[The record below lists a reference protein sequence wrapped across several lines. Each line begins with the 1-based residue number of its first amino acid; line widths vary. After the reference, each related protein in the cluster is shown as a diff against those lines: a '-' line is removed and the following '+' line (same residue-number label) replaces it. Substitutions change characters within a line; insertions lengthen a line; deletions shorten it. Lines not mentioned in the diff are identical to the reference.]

1 MEKLYYIWISIALI
15 IALYCVW
22 VLLQKA
28 AAFSDALANLSLTV
42 AKLESQFEEQQAKL
56 DRVQGAYDEA
66 KELIEATKEYTRE
79 ATNSEKMWQDGF
91 SAIVN
96 YDAFTAL
103 ADQTEGD
110 KK

>member
-1 MEKLYYIWISIALI
+1 MEKLYYILISIALI

-56 DRVQGAYDEA
+56 DGMQGAYDEA
-66 KELIEATKEYTRE
+66 KELIEATKEYTQE
-79 ATNSEKMWQDGF
+79 ATNREILMQNGINSILG
-91 SAIVN
+91 
-96 YDAFTAL
+96 YDAMSVL
-103 ADQTEGD
+103 KDGGNKE
-110 KK
+110 